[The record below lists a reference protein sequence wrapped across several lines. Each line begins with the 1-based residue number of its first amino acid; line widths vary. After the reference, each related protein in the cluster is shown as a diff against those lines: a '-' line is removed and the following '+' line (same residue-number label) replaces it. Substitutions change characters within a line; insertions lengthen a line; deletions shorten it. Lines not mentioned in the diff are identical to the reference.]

1 MWSINIQRRP
11 IMKLLALGGSGNMGQ
26 TAVRTILEIGG
37 IDQLIVADFNTDRTN
52 RFVESLNDK
61 HVQARTIDVTN
72 KEAIEA
78 LMRESDVV
86 MNTVGPYYRLGIP
99 IVQAAIKT
107 GRHYIDINDDYRP
120 TQEILEMDD
129 AARSAGLTI
138 LLGMGASPGITNILA
153 RHAAN
158 QLDEVDYIQ
167 TAWGAV
173 GGVLPSRSEAL
184 QSDEFTEERIAA
196 ATVHFMH
203 IVALKI
209 PLFRDG
215 KFIEVNPLEDGEDMT
230 FPEGKGFFYYIG
242 HAEPVTLPRF
252 IKELKGACNLFGSWF
267 GPEAYDVLRSLG
279 VRIRDGKLS
288 AEQAAG
294 QFARELREAITKQR
308 PDEPQD
314 TGPWLGVGGLH
325 ASASGKKGGKR
336 MKYGYGLKIAP
347 PGGMA
352 GETGIPLAIG
362 TDMIIRGQISQRGVM
377 APEAC
382 IEPMPFFERLR
393 QYYPSSPKSINDI
406 IYEVTE
412 EL

>member
-1 MWSINIQRRP
+1 
-11 IMKLLALGGSGNMGQ
+11 MKLLVLGGSGNMGQ
-26 TAVRTILEIGG
+26 TAVRTILDIGG
-37 IDQLIVADFNTDRTN
+37 IDELIVADCDANRTN
-52 RFVESLNDK
+52 KFVESLNDK
-61 HVQARTIDVTN
+61 RVQARTIDVTDT
-72 KEAIEA
+72 EA
-78 LMRESDVV
+78 LGFLMQESDVI
-86 MNTVGPYYRLGIP
+86 MNTVGPYYRYGAP
-99 IVQAAIKT
+99 IVQAAIKA

-129 AARSAGLTI
+129 AARSAGSTI

-158 QLDEVDYIQ
+158 QLDEVDCIQ

-173 GGVLPSRSEAL
+173 GGILPSRSEAL
-184 QSDEFTEERIAA
+184 QSDEFSEERIAA

-203 IVALKI
+203 IVAWKI
-209 PLFRDG
+209 PIFRGG
-215 KFIEVNPLEDGEDMT
+215 KFIEINPLEDGEEMT

-252 IKELKGACNLFGSWF
+252 IKGLKGACNLFGSWF

-279 VRIRDGKLS
+279 DKIRDGKMS

-294 QFARELREAITKQR
+294 QFARELRESIAKQR

-314 TGPWLGVGGLH
+314 TGPLLGVGGLH
-325 ASASGKKGGKR
+325 ASASGKKGSR
-336 MKYGYGLKIAP
+336 RVKYGYGLKTAP

-352 GETGIPLAIG
+352 GETGVPLAIG
-362 TDMIIRGQISQRGVM
+362 TDMIIKGEISQRGVL

-382 IEPMPFFERLR
+382 IEPLPFFERFK
-393 QYYPSSPKSINDI
+393 QYCLGSPQNINEV
-406 IYEVTE
+406 IYEVE
-412 EL
+412 ES

>member
-1 MWSINIQRRP
+1 
-11 IMKLLALGGSGNMGQ
+11 MKLLALGGSGNMGR
-26 TAVRTILEIGG
+26 TAVRTILDIGG
-37 IDQLIVADFNTDRTN
+37 IDQLIVADYNADRTN
-52 RFVESLNDK
+52 KFVESLNDK
-61 HVQARTIDVTN
+61 RVQARNIDVTN
-72 KEAIEA
+72 TEALEA
-78 LMRESDVV
+78 LMQESDVV
-86 MNTVGPYYRLGIP
+86 MNTVGPYYRYGVP
-99 IVQAAIKT
+99 IVQAAIKN
-107 GRHYIDINDDYRP
+107 GRHYIDIDDDYRP
-120 TQEILEMDD
+120 TQDILEMDD
-129 AARSAGLTI
+129 TARSAGLTI

-173 GGVLPSRSEAL
+173 GGILPSRSEAL
-184 QSDEFTEERIAA
+184 QSDEFSEERIAA

-203 IVALKI
+203 IVAWKI

-215 KFIEVNPLEDGEDMT
+215 KFIEVDPLEDGEEMT

-252 IKELKGACNLFGSWF
+252 IKGLKGACNLFGSWF

-279 VRIRDGKLS
+279 ARIRDGKLS

-294 QFARELREAITKQR
+294 QFARELRQAIEKQR
-308 PDEPQD
+308 PDEPQN
-314 TGPWLGVGGLH
+314 TGPRLGVGGLH

-336 MKYGYGLKIAP
+336 VKYGYGLKTAP

-352 GETGIPLAIG
+352 GETGVPLAIG
-362 TDMIIRGQISQRGVM
+362 TNMIIKGEIRQRGVL

-382 IEPMPFFERLR
+382 IEPLTFFERFR
-393 QYYPSSPKSINDI
+393 QYCPGPPQSINEV
-406 IYEVTE
+406 IYEVE

>member
-1 MWSINIQRRP
+1 
-11 IMKLLALGGSGNMGQ
+11 MKLLALGGSGNMGQ
-26 TAVRTILEIGG
+26 TAVRTVLDIGG
-37 IDQLIVADFNTDRTN
+37 IDQLIVADYDADRTN
-52 RFVESLNDK
+52 IFVESLNDK
-61 HVQARTIDVTN
+61 RVQARTVDVTN
-72 KEAIEA
+72 TGALEA
-78 LMRESDVV
+78 LMQESDVI
-86 MNTVGPYYRLGIP
+86 MNTVGPYYRYGVP

-120 TQEILEMDD
+120 TQEILEMDN
-129 AARSAGLTI
+129 AARSAGSTI

-153 RHAAN
+153 KHAAN

-173 GGVLPSRSEAL
+173 GGILPSRSEAL
-184 QSDEFTEERIAA
+184 QSDEFSEERIAA

-203 IVALKI
+203 IVAWKI
-209 PLFRDG
+209 PLFRGG
-215 KFIEVNPLEDGEDMT
+215 KFIEVDPLEDGEEMT

-252 IKELKGACNLFGSWF
+252 IKGLKGACNLFGSWF

-279 VRIRDGKLS
+279 ARIRDGKLS

-294 QFARELREAITKQR
+294 KFARELREAIAKQR
-308 PDEPQD
+308 LDEPQD

-325 ASASGKKGGKR
+325 ASASGKKGSKR
-336 MKYGYGLKIAP
+336 VKYGYGLKTAP

-352 GETGIPLAIG
+352 GETGVPLAIG
-362 TDMIIRGQISQRGVM
+362 TDMIIKGEISQRGVL

-382 IEPMPFFERLR
+382 IEPLPFFERFR
-393 QYYPSSPKSINDI
+393 QYCPGPPQSINEV
-406 IYEVTE
+406 IYEVE
-412 EL
+412 ES

>member
-1 MWSINIQRRP
+1 
-11 IMKLLALGGSGNMGQ
+11 MKLLALGGGGNMGQ
-26 TAVRTILEIGG
+26 TAVRTILDIGG
-37 IDQLIVADFNTDRTN
+37 IDQLIVADYNADRTN
-52 RFVESLNDK
+52 KFVESLNDK
-61 HVQARTIDVTN
+61 RVQARTIDVTN
-72 KEAIEA
+72 TEALEA
-78 LMRESDVV
+78 LMQGSDVI
-86 MNTVGPYYRLGIP
+86 MNTVGPYYRYGVP

-129 AARSAGLTI
+129 AARSAGSTI

-173 GGVLPSRSEAL
+173 GGILPSRSEAL
-184 QSDEFTEERIAA
+184 QNGEFSEERIAA
-196 ATVHFMH
+196 ATVHFMY
-203 IVALKI
+203 IAAWKI
-209 PLFRDG
+209 PLFRGG
-215 KFIEVNPLEDGEDMT
+215 KFIEVNPLEDGEEMT

-252 IKELKGACNLFGSWF
+252 IKGLEGACNLFGSWF

-279 VRIRDGKLS
+279 TRIRDSKLS

-294 QFARELREAITKQR
+294 QFARELREAIAKQR

-325 ASASGKKGGKR
+325 ASASGKKGSKR
-336 MKYGYGLKIAP
+336 VKYGYGLKTAP

-352 GETGIPLAIG
+352 GETGVPLAIG
-362 TDMIIRGQISQRGVM
+362 TDMIIKGEIRQRGVL

-382 IEPMPFFERLR
+382 IEPLPFFERFK
-393 QYYPSSPKSINDI
+393 QYCPGAPQSINEV
-406 IYEVTE
+406 IYEVE